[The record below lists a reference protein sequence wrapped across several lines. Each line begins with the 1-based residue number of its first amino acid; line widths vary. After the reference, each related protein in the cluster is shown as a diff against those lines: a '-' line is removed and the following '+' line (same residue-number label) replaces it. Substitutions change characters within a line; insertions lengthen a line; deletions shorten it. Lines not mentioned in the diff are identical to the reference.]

1 MNNTEKFLFRF
12 TPVHGILAFLGFST
26 MFIIGYTDSML
37 TILLMPFYWLFYAEA
52 LSYTLAGS
60 VKADSQKMKS
70 AIKLALGEFSASA
83 GIASLLAMFVG
94 LLTSSDTK
102 NFGTTCIIIVNT
114 IYYYYSFYT
123 SMKKHHCMYYFTKM
137 EKYLSDNARYHIG
150 DKVKVCMDKEDASI
164 WNPVTFKKL
173 KDFQN
178 EGRAFEVT
186 EIYLVDTNEIFYD
199 IVVDNQIFKE
209 VPERILFKEDE
220 KEA

>member
-1 MNNTEKFLFRF
+1 
-12 TPVHGILAFLGFST
+12 
-26 MFIIGYTDSML
+26 
-37 TILLMPFYWLFYAEA
+37 
-52 LSYTLAGS
+52 
-60 VKADSQKMKS
+60 
-70 AIKLALGEFSASA
+70 
-83 GIASLLAMFVG
+83 
-94 LLTSSDTK
+94 
-102 NFGTTCIIIVNT
+102 
-114 IYYYYSFYT
+114 
-123 SMKKHHCMYYFTKM
+123 M